1 MNGATFKAR
10 RKLMGLSLDAM
21 GESCRVTRRT
31 VQRWEAGEWSVP
43 SDAEAFVEDLW
54 LLFQTDVAGEVAKF
68 DDWDPEK
75 PIVLGA
81 YGSSRAFQDAGV
93 HSRMSWAEHT
103 ACMEAVMLLLTA
115 DGHDV
120 ALEWRGK

>member
-1 MNGATFKAR
+1 
-10 RKLMGLSLDAM
+10 MGISLDAM
-21 GESCRVTRRT
+21 GESCQVSRRT
-31 VQRWEAGEWSVP
+31 VQRWESEEWPVP
-43 SDAEAFVEDLW
+43 PDAEAFVDDLW

-68 DDWDPEK
+68 DDLNPEK

-81 YGSSRAFQDAGV
+81 YSSSQSFQDSGV

-120 ALEWRGK
+120 TLEWRGK